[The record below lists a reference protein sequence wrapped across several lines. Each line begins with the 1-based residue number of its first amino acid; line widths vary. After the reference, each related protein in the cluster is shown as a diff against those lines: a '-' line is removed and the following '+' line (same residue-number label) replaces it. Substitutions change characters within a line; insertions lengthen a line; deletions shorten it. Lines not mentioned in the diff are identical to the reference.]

1 MRVVAT
7 DAVRVFDL
15 HAAVRLDDLFARRIV
30 TGDAETRR
38 RAGQQVHLVRFVRLV
53 AQVALPHGRWRV
65 NLSPRLFHHIGK
77 LCMTAKTKLG
87 RIFL

>member
-7 DAVRVFDL
+7 HAVRVFDL

-30 TGDAETRR
+30 TSDAETRR

-53 AQVALPHGRWRV
+53 AQVALAHGYRRV
-65 NLSPRLFHHIGK
+65 DLGPRLFHHIRK
-77 LCMTAKTKLG
+77 LCMATKAKLG